1 LIFTGKKKRGEKE
14 NYFRMPGFGP
24 FNRVWRRF
32 FALRF
37 GFLIRNVP
45 LPM

>member
-1 LIFTGKKKRGEKE
+1 LGREE
-14 NYFRMPGFGP
+14 EWNYFRMPGFGP
-24 FNRVWRRF
+24 FNFDCRRF

-37 GFLIRNVP
+37 GFFIRNVP